1 MLLPKDDVKYEIL
14 TSRPQVFMVA
24 DLQSRTP
31 NIKNRCVCTIVVIM
45 RLRNLSCS
53 FESFHCAMS
62 AHDAL
67 SSLETLQIKIV
78 EEFDT

>member
-1 MLLPKDDVKYEIL
+1 M
-14 TSRPQVFMVA
+14 
-24 DLQSRTP
+24 
-31 NIKNRCVCTIVVIM
+31 IVVIM
-45 RLRNLSCS
+45 WLRSLPCS